1 MGELL
6 AGVITDLTRP
16 LETVRGVVSVACTLL
31 GASLLIVA
39 SLMRTMVRLRAITVM
54 SNLFLLAGAVTA
66 PHGALV
72 LLYLVLFPV
81 NCVRLAEI
89 MRVTRRVQEA
99 VEHKDLSGI
108 WLKPY
113 MKAKRFAAGT
123 VIFRRGD
130 PADALFLLVD
140 GELEWVEIGT
150 YQPRGQLFG
159 EISFFAPDRTR
170 TLTGRCA
177 TDCLVMKIRGD
188 AFKELYFTN
197 PKFAFHVSELI
208 AERLITDVQKLQH
221 KLDTMPVPLEPQ
233 PRQLPTA

>member
-1 MGELL
+1 MGDLL
-6 AGVITDLTRP
+6 ANVIADLTRP
-16 LETVRGVVSVACTLL
+16 LETVRGVVSIVATLL
-31 GASLLIVA
+31 GVALLIVA
-39 SLMRTMVRLRAITVM
+39 SLMRTMVRLRLFTAM

-72 LLYLVLFPV
+72 VLYLILFPV

-89 MRVTRRVQEA
+89 MRVTRQVEEA
-99 VEHKDLSGI
+99 VQHKDLSGV

-113 MKAKRFAAGT
+113 MKAKRFPAGT

-140 GELEWVEIGT
+140 GELEWEEIGT

-170 TLTGRCA
+170 TLTGRCI
-177 TDCLVMKIRGD
+177 TNCLVMKIRGD

-208 AERLITDVQKLQH
+208 AERLITDVRQLQH
-221 KLDTMPVPLEPQ
+221 KIDTMPAPLEPER
-233 PRQLPTA
+233 RQVA

>member
-1 MGELL
+1 MGDLL
-6 AGVITDLTRP
+6 ANVIADLTRP
-16 LETVRGVVSVACTLL
+16 LETVRGVVSIVATLL
-31 GASLLIVA
+31 GVALLIVA
-39 SLMRTMVRLRAITVM
+39 SLMRTMVRLRFFTAM

-72 LLYLVLFPV
+72 VLYLILFPV

-89 MRVTRRVQEA
+89 MRVTRQVEEA
-99 VEHKDLSGI
+99 VQHKDLSGV

-113 MKAKRFAAGT
+113 MKAKRFSAGT

-130 PADALFLLVD
+130 PADALFLLID
-140 GELEWVEIGT
+140 GELEWEEIGT
-150 YQPRGQLFG
+150 YQPKGQLFG

-170 TLTGRCA
+170 TLTGRCV

-208 AERLITDVQKLQH
+208 AERLITDVRQLQH
-221 KLDTMPVPLEPQ
+221 KLDTMPAPLEAEQ
-233 PRQLPTA
+233 RRQVA